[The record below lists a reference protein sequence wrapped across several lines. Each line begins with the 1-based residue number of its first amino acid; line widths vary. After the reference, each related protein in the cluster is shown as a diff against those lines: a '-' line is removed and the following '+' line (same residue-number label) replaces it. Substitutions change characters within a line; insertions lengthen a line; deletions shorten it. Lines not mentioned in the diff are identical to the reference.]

1 MISRWLPHAVELSR
15 LTALST
21 GSIWFAPEYSNIPY
35 RWLPEKETSCE
46 ILVKSEILKN
56 EHSMSTQSKKA
67 ILILLSRYHIRNI
80 SIKDLTANGHCSVF
94 NSKVE
99 RKLSNPPKSAKEID
113 ENRQKEAYDRI
124 NRRLERI
131 NLQNKKYQYLLDTK

>member
-1 MISRWLPHAVELSR
+1 M
-15 LTALST
+15 
-21 GSIWFAPEYSNIPY
+21 
-35 RWLPEKETSCE
+35 
-46 ILVKSEILKN
+46 
-56 EHSMSTQSKKA
+56 
-67 ILILLSRYHIRNI
+67 ILLSRYHIRNI

-131 NLQNKKYQYLLDTK
+131 NIQNKKYQYLLDTKEITSTALTRITYSPLALNN